1 MTGEQSR
8 KLKVG
13 DRVSWNADQIDL
25 GTITEVNWAGV
36 SIKWDNR
43 EEQSVLHNDMTS
55 VSLSSKK

>member
-13 DRVSWNADQIDL
+13 NRVNWNADQNDL
-25 GTITEVNWAGV
+25 GIITEVDWAGV

-43 EEQSVLHNDMTS
+43 EQQSVLHNDMT
-55 VSLSSKK
+55 LISSKK

>member
-13 DRVSWNADQIDL
+13 GRVSWNADQNDL
-25 GTITEVNWAGV
+25 GIIIEVDWAGV

-43 EEQSVLHNDMTS
+43 EQQSVLHNDMA
-55 VSLSSKK
+55 LISSKK